1 MITAQRQVVAQRQA
15 GTRPTLASERLVLS
29 AIVEGDEDEA
39 SRDRIRRLFY
49 SPLGV
54 YVSQASREHDSL
66 RVEFD
71 VAATD
76 LDFTIRTLRSVLP
89 EAAIETIRA
98 RVFTHKH

>member
-1 MITAQRQVVAQRQA
+1 M
-15 GTRPTLASERLVLS
+15 S

-39 SRDRIRRLFY
+39 SRDRIRRLFF

-54 YVSQASREHDSL
+54 YVSQASREHDSF

-76 LDFTIRTLRSVLP
+76 LDFTIRTLHRVLP